1 MPSAAFPETPATA
14 VPPQSA
20 AEQLMGAARDTT
32 GQQATP
38 PDSST
43 IQLLS
48 AEVSEA
54 TRLLMR
60 GEWDLLWQRVYAFTI
75 DFFVGF
81 VPRLVQALIV
91 LGLLCLVYRGVQIV
105 LFRLLD
111 RSQRVDAGLQSVLL
125 KVYRFVASVLIAVL
139 VLDQIF
145 DSITGLVAGL
155 SIAGI
160 AIGFAARDSLENFI
174 SGVIIMMDKPF
185 RMGDNVEVDGQFG
198 TVEDIT
204 LRSTRMRTL
213 NNKVIVMPNTQM
225 INQKLLN
232 HTMKDVLRV
241 EIFFGI
247 AYKER
252 PQEAREVVLKEA
264 EGDDRWHPDYEPSV
278 IVTEMGDSSV
288 NMRLRLFLKNPKQ
301 EVPVRWEYTEKV
313 REALREADIEIPFP
327 HLQLFVDETKAFE
340 GAPWMPAS
348 GRRTISDG
356 GPPKQLDDG
365 SSAEGRQTA
374 DD

>member
-1 MPSAAFPETPATA
+1 MPSASPETATTA
-14 VPPQSA
+14 APPQSA
-20 AEQLMGAARDTT
+20 AQQLMGAAQSDTT
-32 GQQATP
+32 GPDAVP

-43 IQLLS
+43 IQRLS

-54 TRLLMR
+54 TRLLMG
-60 GEWDLLWQRVYAFTI
+60 GEWDLLWQRVYALTI

-91 LGLLCLVYRGVQIV
+91 LGLLYLLYRGVRVV
-105 LFRLLD
+105 LFRVLD
-111 RSQRVDAGLQSVLL
+111 RSQRVDAGLQGILL
-125 KVYRFVASVLIAVL
+125 KVYRFVAAVFIGVL

-145 DSITGLVAGL
+145 GSIAGLVAGL

-174 SGVIIMMDKPF
+174 SGVTIMMDKPF
-185 RMGDNVEVDGQFG
+185 RVGDNVEVDGQFG

-204 LRSTRMRTL
+204 LRSTRVRTL
-213 NNKVIVMPNTQM
+213 NNEVMVMPNTQM
-225 INQKLLN
+225 INQKMLN
-232 HTMKDVLRV
+232 HTMKDMLRV

-252 PQEAREVVLKEA
+252 PQEAREVVLTLVD
-264 EGDDRWHPDYEPSV
+264 GDNRWHPDYEPSV
-278 IVTEMGDSSV
+278 VVTEMGDSSV

-301 EVPVRWEYTEKV
+301 EVAVRWEYTEKV
-313 REALREADIEIPFP
+313 REALRDADIEIPFP

-348 GRRTISDG
+348 GPQTADG
-356 GPPKQLDDG
+356 SGPPPKQLGDG
-365 SSAEGRQTA
+365 SSA
-374 DD
+374 DDS